1 MTSNCSV
8 HLPPTVSER
17 PWFILSVGKL
27 NPRSR
32 LRLHLDHEFNVAYA
46 VCLFTFIFELVAA
59 SWTKTTVE
67 SWYPK
72 PQWTGYLFSF
82 FWWLDLIA
90 ILTLFVDIPFIG
102 KPIGLYGVSNSVS
115 GGNNYAKAGRVVRL
129 VRLVRLVKLY
139 KVAAERRLRAQQDA
153 ELAELVRL
161 GVVKYED
168 VEKQRALYNQGNS
181 RLGDQLSESTTRRVI
196 IMILIMLV
204 ILPLLLYAPA
214 NNGREFATRML
225 QNFNTANNL
234 NAPTQ
239 QVVLDTFLTS
249 MQESYNNRYV
259 DYLDVQ
265 PYAPLAPAS
274 PYVHWVSNLEGIRE
288 EAMDHMVLSDTVT
301 STRYYTDVVY
311 NLTSLVRQTATFSIL
326 MTIFV
331 AIMMVGGA
339 LVFTNDAQRLV
350 IAPIERMM
358 NMVEAVAA
366 DPLATLHFEDDGG
379 NEAGRYETRL
389 LETTIEKI
397 TGRYCVNI
405 RTQHHSFRIL
415 LLWLPIVRNISFD
428 LSCRLLAL
436 ISVP

>member
-1 MTSNCSV
+1 
-8 HLPPTVSER
+8 
-17 PWFILSVGKL
+17 
-27 NPRSR
+27 
-32 LRLHLDHEFNVAYA
+32 
-46 VCLFTFIFELVAA
+46 
-59 SWTKTTVE
+59 
-67 SWYPK
+67 
-72 PQWTGYLFSF
+72 
-82 FWWLDLIA
+82 
-90 ILTLFVDIPFIG
+90 
-102 KPIGLYGVSNSVS
+102 
-115 GGNNYAKAGRVVRL
+115 
-129 VRLVRLVKLY
+129 
-139 KVAAERRLRAQQDA
+139 
-153 ELAELVRL
+153 
-161 GVVKYED
+161 
-168 VEKQRALYNQGNS
+168 
-181 RLGDQLSESTTRRVI
+181 VI